1 MSTILDEIVEE
12 KEKEVAALLKQEKQ
26 NPKRPLQKI
35 LESAS
40 SKRSK
45 KFHDAL
51 LVAGL
56 SVIAEIKRKSPSKGA
71 LAKIEEPQKLAHLY
85 SKAGAAAISVLTDT
99 KYFGGSI
106 QDLKEVASGFNSLHP
121 PPILRKDFIIHP
133 YQIAETKEMGAS
145 AVLLIVAILK
155 ERLKEFL
162 DIAHAIGL
170 CCLVEVHN
178 EEELEIALTAK
189 APIIGV
195 NNRNLKTF
203 EVDLNISK
211 KLVQKMPKETVKIAE
226 SGILDIEDAHKMHEW
241 GFDGV
246 LIGEMLVSSKDPE
259 KLISKI
265 GNS

>member
-1 MSTILDEIVEE
+1 MSTILDEIVEQ
-12 KEKEVAALLKQEKQ
+12 KEKEVEALLKKEER

-35 LESAS
+35 LERTCT
-40 SKRSK
+40 KRK
-45 KFHDAL
+45 NKFHDAL

-71 LAKIEEPQKLAHLY
+71 LATIEDPVKLAHIY
-85 SKAGAAAISVLTDT
+85 SKAGAAAISVLTDS

-106 QDLKEVASGFNSLHP
+106 QDLKDVVSGFNLLHP

-162 DIAHAIGL
+162 DVAHSVGL

-178 EEELEIALTAK
+178 EEELDIALEAK

-203 EVDLNISK
+203 EVDLNISR
-211 KLVQKMPKETVKIAE
+211 KLIQKIPKGTVKIAE
-226 SGILDIEDAHKMHEW
+226 SGILDVGDAHAMHEW

-246 LIGEMLVSSKDPE
+246 LIGEMLVSSEDPE
-259 KLISKI
+259 RLISKI